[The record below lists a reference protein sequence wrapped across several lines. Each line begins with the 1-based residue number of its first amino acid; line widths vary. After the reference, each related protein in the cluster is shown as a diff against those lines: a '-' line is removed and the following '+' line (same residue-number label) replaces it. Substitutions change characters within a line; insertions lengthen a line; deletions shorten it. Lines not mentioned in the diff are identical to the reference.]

1 MTNRQPA
8 TGAPGPGPGAAR
20 HREADEPD
28 RVIPPEP
35 SAIDL
40 HSHTAR
46 SDGLLSPAALA
57 AAAAAAGVR
66 LLSITDHDTLAGVR
80 ELRAGAAVPDGL
92 ELLPGIEINAV
103 VRDRPEL
110 IESEVHVL
118 GLGVDPDD
126 DELEAALSR
135 QRAARR
141 VRFEKMVARLAELG
155 LAVGPA
161 LEAQPATD
169 DDDALGRPRL
179 ARALIAIGAATS
191 VEDAFVRWLSRG
203 RPAYVPR
210 EGLGPVAAIQ
220 AIRRAGGLPALAHF
234 SEAPR
239 LREVVT
245 ELVDAG
251 LGGLEVYYRT
261 FDRPTVEAV
270 GAVARSLRLVATGGS
285 DYHGDRETYAE
296 AHAGLWVPPTVE
308 APLRAAI
315 AASQAARLAA

>member
-1 MTNRQPA
+1 VSDA
-8 TGAPGPGPGAAR
+8 LPGAER
-20 HREADEPD
+20 HRALADP
-28 RVIPPEP
+28 VVPPAP
-35 SAIDL
+35 STIDL
-40 HSHTAR
+40 HSHTSR
-46 SDGLLSPAALA
+46 SDGILPPEALA

-66 LLSITDHDTLAGVR
+66 LLAITDHDTLAGIR
-80 ELRAGAAVPDGL
+80 DLRASGSIPDGL

-103 VRDRPEL
+103 IRDRPEL
-110 IESEVHVL
+110 VESEVHVL

-135 QRAARR
+135 QRSARR
-141 VRFEKMVARLAELG
+141 VRFETMVVKLGELG

-161 LEAQPATD
+161 LQALPATD

-179 ARALIAIGAATS
+179 ARALIAIGAAMS
-191 VEDAFVRWLSRG
+191 VEDAFIRWLSRG

-220 AIRRAGGLPALAHF
+220 AIRRAGGLAALAHF

-239 LREVVT
+239 LRDVVA
-245 ELVDAG
+245 ELADAG
-251 LGGLEVYYRT
+251 LGGLEVYYRS

-270 GAVARSLRLVATGGS
+270 GSVARDLRLVAVGGS

-296 AHAGLWVPPTVE
+296 AHARLWVPSSVE
-308 APLRAAI
+308 APLRAAM
-315 AASQAARLAA
+315 AASRAGRVAA